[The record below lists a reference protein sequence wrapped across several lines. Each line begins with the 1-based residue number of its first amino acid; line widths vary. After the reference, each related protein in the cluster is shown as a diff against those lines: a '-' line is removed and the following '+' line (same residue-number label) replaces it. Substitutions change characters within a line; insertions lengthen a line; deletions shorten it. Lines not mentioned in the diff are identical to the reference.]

1 MKIDW
6 QEVKPKIGPVFFLM
20 KVNNVTIGQI
30 NTNLGTPYMWVG
42 YMRLPSINNIRV
54 NHSSVEAI
62 QVKMESLY
70 EEWVAMMGLQHIDNN
85 REGE

>member
-1 MKIDW
+1 
-6 QEVKPKIGPVFFLM
+6 
-20 KVNNVTIGQI
+20 
-30 NTNLGTPYMWVG
+30 MWVG